1 MMRGAPIRDL
11 YSRAYF
17 RDVGRA
23 WERFLS
29 ACPVDGSGVRNLV
42 LESWGRCRRQGVD
55 PRRRAAP
62 VTVGGDALGR
72 FYDQNSLL
80 YDAIKAC
87 IAPAV
92 SQLTGTGMILVTSD
106 AHGTLLT
113 ADGDPPLA
121 DQMVANR
128 IVPGACWGEGHG
140 GTNAVGT
147 AIMLGRPIQIHAQEH
162 FCEAGK
168 PWSCNAALIRDP
180 IDQHILGVVDVTG
193 PNNMLVLHAGPF
205 VATLVNRI
213 EAHILER
220 ETTERCRLIE
230 AFYENTLPGQA
241 VILCDARGR
250 IVKATPDV
258 RAILAARGHQSALP
272 SSARIPGLNAETI
285 DDAAFPSLPA
295 WLEPDWL
302 TPLRTDGRCIGALV
316 RIPAA
321 ERTQRPSHAPALPA
335 AFRPIADASPSLGA
349 LLRQAEAFAR
359 QKVPILLEGET
370 GTGKDVLARAIHA
383 ASPMAAGPF
392 IALNCAAL
400 PREILASELFGHA
413 EGAFTGARRGGAKGK
428 FEHAHGGTLF
438 LDEIGDMP
446 LDLQPYLLRVL
457 EEKAVCRLGEG
468 TPRRI
473 DVRVIAATNRPLAQ
487 GIADGRFRADLCY
500 RLDVANL
507 TLPPLRDRPAD
518 MPHLVAW
525 LLRQMTNGAHREVR
539 VDDEVMQ
546 ILLRHHWP
554 GNVRELRNVLER
566 MTLLATTGVL
576 QRQHLPAAML
586 SSVGTE
592 MPPAPARM
600 TLKSAEQRMVLA
612 ALRNEGGNVS
622 QTARTLGISRAT
634 LYRRLN
640 AYAPG
645 RRPSR
650 PAPARNAGSS

>member
-1 MMRGAPIRDL
+1 MMRDAPIRDL
-11 YSRAYF
+11 YSRQYF

-29 ACPVDGSGVRNLV
+29 ACPIDGSGVRNIV
-42 LESWGRCRRQGVD
+42 LESWARCRRHGVD
-55 PRRRAAP
+55 PLRRAAP
-62 VTVGGDALGR
+62 VTVGSEALDQ
-72 FYDQNSLL
+72 FYGQNGTL
-80 YDAIKAC
+80 YDAVRTC

-92 SQLTGTGMILVTSD
+92 SQLAGTGMILVISD
-106 AHGTLLT
+106 AQGTLLT

-121 DQMVANR
+121 DQMIANR

-147 AIMLGRPIQIHAQEH
+147 AIALGRSIQIHAQEH

-180 IDQHILGVVDVTG
+180 IDRRILGVVDVTG

-220 ETTERCRLIE
+220 ETSERCRLIE
-230 AFYENTLPGQA
+230 AFHEKVVPGQA

-250 IVKATPDV
+250 VVKATPDV
-258 RAILAARGHQSALP
+258 PAILATRGVESASSAL
-272 SSARIPGLNAETI
+272 ARIPGLCADTI
-285 DDAAFPSLPA
+285 EDRNLPGLPG
-295 WLEPDWL
+295 WLRPDWL

-321 ERTQRPSHAPALPA
+321 ERAPGPSRAPAFAA
-335 AFRPIADASPSLGA
+335 AFRQIADTSPSLGA
-349 LLRQAEAFAR
+349 LLRQADAFAR

-400 PREILASELFGHA
+400 PREILASELFGYA

-428 FEHAHGGTLF
+428 FEHAHGGTMF

-487 GIADGRFRADLCY
+487 AIADGRFRADLCY

-518 MPHLVAW
+518 IPHLVAC
-525 LLRQMTNGAHREVR
+525 LLRQIADGGGREMR
-539 VDDEVMQ
+539 LDEEVMQ
-546 ILLRHHWP
+546 VFLRHRWP

-566 MTLLATTGVL
+566 MALLATTGVL

-586 SSVGTE
+586 AAGATE
-592 MPPAPARM
+592 AKAPPAPM

-612 ALRNEGGNVS
+612 ALRQEGGNVS
-622 QTARTLGISRAT
+622 RAARTLGISRAT

-640 AYAPG
+640 NYSL
-645 RRPSR
+645 RPRASWS
-650 PAPARNAGSS
+650 ARSAG